1 MKAYLGDGA
10 YVDFDGYALI
20 LTAENGIEATDR
32 IVLEPEVYHALVEYV
47 ARLKAEDSEGDGHL
61 APDDAEP

>member
-20 LTAENGIEATDR
+20 LTAENGIIATDR
-32 IVLEPEVYHALVEYV
+32 IVLEPEVYHALVAYV
-47 ARLKAEDSEGDGHL
+47 AALSPNA
-61 APDDAEP
+61 APRKGVSP